1 VSPLAA
7 LTAIIFGSAAA
18 ISFGLTATL
27 VIFLALRG
35 EQPQLAHEIPPLISS
50 CLWFIALAGVSGVA
64 LYAALKM
71 LPWRIWMQGAMWL
84 AVISVGAAYW
94 PQ

>member
-27 VIFLALRG
+27 VIFLALKG
-35 EQPQLAHEIPPLISS
+35 EQPQLAHEIAPLVRS
-50 CLWFIALAGVSGVA
+50 CLWFIALAGVSGAA

-71 LPWRIWMQGAMWL
+71 MSWRLWMQGAMWL
-84 AVISVGAAYW
+84 TVLVVGAAYW